1 MVTSGRGLQQD
12 PCPDTQLPLPPRS
25 APPPGAPN
33 TRKQR
38 PSDGESGP
46 RQHWPGALSELSRM
60 DRRPGI
66 RPPSPQDPCRR
77 HIHPSPR
84 TPRRC
89 PASGSRNLKPKRLG
103 RTPGSAG
110 GVASQGVDHLAG
122 SGPAG
127 VHLHWQ
133 SREPCLTWSDSGS
146 SGGRLT
152 GESLGEPGWWSGCT
166 FLEGRPLPAQAHSHS
181 PPQTSPAGSPPLLPR
196 VSSVS
201 SPPPPPT
208 LWVKAQHEGAL
219 QPPCIVRKDPRRKR
233 FYH

>member
-1 MVTSGRGLQQD
+1 
-12 PCPDTQLPLPPRS
+12 
-25 APPPGAPN
+25 
-33 TRKQR
+33 
-38 PSDGESGP
+38 
-46 RQHWPGALSELSRM
+46 M

-127 VHLHWQ
+127 VHLHRQ

-152 GESLGEPGWWSGCT
+152 GESFGEPGWWSGCT

-201 SPPPPPT
+201 SPPPPPEALPPRLQHPHPGRAPISAGVPDRRRWAAAPQGCPLPLT
-208 LWVKAQHEGAL
+208 ALHGRAQGGVPTAGPHCKEPTG
-219 QPPCIVRKDPRRKR
+219 QRGTGRPRPPGDLGG
-233 FYH
+233 H

>member
-127 VHLHWQ
+127 VHLHRQ

-152 GESLGEPGWWSGCT
+152 GESFGEPGWWSGC
-166 FLEGRPLPAQAHSHS
+166 LPANAGVVGLIPGSER
-181 PPQTSPAGSPPLLPR
+181 PPGVQHGNPLQYSYLEKPMDR
-196 VSSVS
+196 
-201 SPPPPPT
+201 
-208 LWVKAQHEGAL
+208 GAWCATVHGVT
-219 QPPCIVRKDPRRKR
+219 QSGTRPSG
-233 FYH
+233 